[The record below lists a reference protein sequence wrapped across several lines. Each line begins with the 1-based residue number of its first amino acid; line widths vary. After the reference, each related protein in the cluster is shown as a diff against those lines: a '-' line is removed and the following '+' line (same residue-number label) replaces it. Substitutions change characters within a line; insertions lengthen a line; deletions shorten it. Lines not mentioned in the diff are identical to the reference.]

1 MDKTNSPIQIT
12 IIIDQQRTVLNLLT
26 SVLEGELFNK
36 FKDYK
41 LLKVL
46 VNLLVFSFYNLYI

>member
-1 MDKTNSPIQIT
+1 MDKTNSPKQIT
-12 IIIDQQRTVLNLLT
+12 IIIDQQRTVLNLHT

-46 VNLLVFSFYNLYI
+46 VNLLVFSFYNLYT

>member
-1 MDKTNSPIQIT
+1 MDKTNSPKQIT
-12 IIIDQQRTVLNLLT
+12 IIIDLQRTVLNLLT

-46 VNLLVFSFYNLYI
+46 VNLLVFSFYNLYT

>member
-1 MDKTNSPIQIT
+1 MDKTNSPKQIT